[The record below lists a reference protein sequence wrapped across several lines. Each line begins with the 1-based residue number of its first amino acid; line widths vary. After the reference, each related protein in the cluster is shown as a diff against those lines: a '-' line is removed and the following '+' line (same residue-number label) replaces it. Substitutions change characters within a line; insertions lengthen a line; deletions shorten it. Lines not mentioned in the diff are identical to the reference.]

1 VDRQLETLIELQQY
15 DTKIARMESEVPRL
29 QKQIDTIQEAVA
41 QAKKTSEALKQ
52 KVDATRKDLRTK
64 EKDLDV
70 IAGKR
75 SKQESRLYE
84 VKTNKEYSAVL
95 LEIEEIKQEKAKTE
109 EEILAL
115 MELGERLAVELREGE
130 KQLATREDQ
139 GRRDE
144 AAVRDRLRALE
155 AELATVREARNAR
168 AADLPRNVLSDYERI
183 LKAKGGLAI
192 ASVSSA
198 AFCGGCRVS
207 IRPQAV
213 QELRQATG
221 LMICE
226 NCGRYL
232 YWQEP
237 A

>member
-1 VDRQLETLIELQQY
+1 MDRQLETLIELQQY
-15 DTKIARMESEVPRL
+15 DSKIARLEGEMPRL
-29 QKQIDTIQEAVA
+29 QKQIETIQEAVA
-41 QAKKTSEALKQ
+41 QAKKTSEALKL
-52 KVDATRKDLRTK
+52 KVDATRKELRSK

-75 SKQESRLYE
+75 SKQEGRLYE

-115 MELGERLAVELREGE
+115 MELGERLAVDVRDSE
-130 KQLATREDQ
+130 KQLATREEQ

-144 AAVRDRLRALE
+144 AGVRDRLRALE
-155 AELATVREARNAR
+155 ADLVSVRRERDAR
-168 AADLPRNVLSDYERI
+168 AKDLPRNVLSDYERI

-192 ASVSSA
+192 ASVSNA
-198 AFCGGCRVS
+198 GFCGGCRVS

>member
-1 VDRQLETLIELQQY
+1 MDRQLETLIELQQY
-15 DTKIARMESEVPRL
+15 DSKIARLEAEMPRL
-29 QKQIDTIQEAVA
+29 QKQIETIQTAVA
-41 QAKKTSEALKQ
+41 QAKTTSESLKA
-52 KVDATRKDLRTK
+52 KVDATRKELRAK

-70 IAGKR
+70 IASKR
-75 SKQESRLYE
+75 SKHESRLYE

-95 LEIEEIKQEKAKTE
+95 LEIEEIKQEKGTTE

-115 MELGERLAVELREGE
+115 MELGERLAVEVRESE
-130 KQLATREDQ
+130 KQLATREEQ
-139 GRRDE
+139 GQRDE
-144 AAVRDRLRALE
+144 AAVRERLRAIE
-155 AELATVREARNAR
+155 ADLATVREQRDGR
-168 AADLPRNVLSDYERI
+168 AKDLPRNVLSDYERI
-183 LKAKGGLAI
+183 LKARGGLAI
-192 ASVSSA
+192 AAVA
-198 AFCGGCRVS
+198 NGGFCSGCRVS

>member
-1 VDRQLETLIELQQY
+1 MDSQLETLIDLQNF
-15 DTKIARMESEVPRL
+15 DSKLARLEAEVPRL
-29 QKQIDTIQEAVA
+29 HTQIETIQAALA
-41 QAKKTSEALKQ
+41 QARKSVEALKA
-52 KVDATRKDLRTK
+52 KVDGARKDLRAK
-64 EKDLDV
+64 EKDLEV
-70 IAGKR
+70 VASKR

-95 LEIEEIKQEKAKTE
+95 LEIEETKQEKAQTE

-115 MELGERLAVELREGE
+115 MELGERLALDIREAE
-130 KQLATREDQ
+130 KQLRTREEQ
-139 GRRDE
+139 GGRE
-144 AAVRDRLRALE
+144 ESAVRDKLATLE
-155 AELATVREARNAR
+155 AEMAVVRSERDAR
-168 AADLPRNVLSDYERI
+168 AKTLPRPMLAEYEKI

-192 ASVSSA
+192 AAVSNS

-207 IRPQAV
+207 IRPQAI

>member
-15 DTKIARMESEVPRL
+15 DSKIARLEGEMPRL
-29 QKQIDTIQEAVA
+29 QKQIETIQDAVA
-41 QAKKTSEALKQ
+41 QAKKMSEALKL
-52 KVDATRKDLRTK
+52 KVDATRKELRGK
-64 EKDLDV
+64 ERDLDV

-75 SKQESRLYE
+75 SKHEGRLYE

-95 LEIEEIKQEKAKTE
+95 LEIEEIKQEKAQTE

-115 MELGERLAVELREGE
+115 MELGERLAVDVRDSE
-130 KQLATREDQ
+130 KQLATREEQ

-155 AELATVREARNAR
+155 ADLASVRQERDAR
-168 AADLPRNVLSDYERI
+168 AKDLPRNVLSDYERI

-192 ASVSSA
+192 ASVSNGG
-198 AFCGGCRVS
+198 FCSGCRVS
-207 IRPQAV
+207 TRPQAV